1 MSKGVTCSLR
11 FSRKSTELSCYVF
24 EVRPSDLKRHL
35 LGGHCHTCCE
45 EWTDG
50 TDSAQ
55 LGIGRTTNRA
65 NVITHGETRT

>member
-24 EVRPSDLKRHL
+24 EVRPSDPKRHL
-35 LGGHCHTCCE
+35 LGGHCHTCE